1 VFGSGWEMRVNILI
15 RYASAAM
22 ALTLTLPAQAQLF
35 WKSPD
40 FSGLPLAGYE
50 PGMGVPLPGAT
61 TAEQRAAIIWNMRSG
76 LNVAALQCGF
86 EPTLRTLEN
95 YNALLGN
102 HNAELASAFSALE
115 GYFKRTS
122 KTVKAGQNA
131 LDTFGTR
138 TYSGY
143 STVRAQLGFCQ
154 MAGKVGRIALFTPK
168 GQFATFANEH
178 LREMR
183 NALIAQGEQQFR
195 GVRLNTRFY
204 LPRLDERC
212 WKNRDYIR
220 ACGAVVG

>member
-1 VFGSGWEMRVNILI
+1 
-15 RYASAAM
+15 M

-61 TAEQRAAIIWNMRSG
+61 PAEQRAAIIWNMRSG

-86 EPTLRTLEN
+86 EPTLRSLEN
-95 YNALLGN
+95 YNALLGD
-102 HNAELASAFSALE
+102 HSAELNAAFSALS
-115 GYFKRTS
+115 GYFKRTN
-122 KTVKAGQNA
+122 KTVKGGQNA

-154 MAGKVGRIALFTPK
+154 TAGRLGRIALFTPK
-168 GQFATFANEH
+168 GQFATFATEH
-178 LREMR
+178 LRELR

-195 GVRLNTRFY
+195 AVRPSFRIF

-212 WKNRDYIR
+212 WKKKDYIR
-220 ACGAVVG
+220 TCGGIPG